1 MGGLLDIDEP
11 TNLLQLNELDAL
23 VDRYGVRKPYKSEIN
38 FFVDRPEVAGM
49 ASEDNKI
56 VLNPYSKNSPEQ
68 QRYVAQN
75 EALRLFMTQNN
86 FVPNFSLTKE
96 QKNFFKNTEYA
107 QDEDAAKQSIIARY
121 LTNDPSMQNITQD
134 QSSYAKKLLDML
146 KKGESE

>member
-23 VDRYGVRKPYKSEIN
+23 VDRYGVRKPYKSEMN
-38 FFVDRPEVAGM
+38 FFADRPEVAGM

-56 VLNPYSKNSPEQ
+56 VLNPFSKNTAEE

-75 EALRLFMTQNN
+75 EALRLFMLQNN
-86 FVPNFSLTKE
+86 FSPNFSLTKE
-96 QKNFFKNTEYA
+96 QKNFFKNTEYEK
-107 QDEDAAKQSIIARY
+107 DENSAKQSIIARY
-121 LTNDPSMQNITQD
+121 LTNDPSIQNITQE
-134 QSSYAKKLLDML
+134 QSAYAKKLLDML